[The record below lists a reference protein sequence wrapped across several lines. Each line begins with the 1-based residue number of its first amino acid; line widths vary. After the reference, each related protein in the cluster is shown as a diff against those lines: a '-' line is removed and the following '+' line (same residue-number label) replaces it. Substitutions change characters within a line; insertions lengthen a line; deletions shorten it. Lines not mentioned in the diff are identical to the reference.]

1 MGRGF
6 QVRAASI
13 TIVAHLLF
21 IAITTLLL
29 VWLLHFREGVAFFSS
44 SNPTKIFNLHPLLM
58 VIGFILVGGEVS
70 PFVIYTT
77 TLLAT
82 AIMIYK
88 SAAKKSRSVKVVHLL
103 LHLVAMVAGVLGITA
118 VFKSKKEVG
127 LPDMYTL
134 HSWLGM
140 SAICLFGL
148 QYIIGFFS
156 YFFPGAE
163 MSTRASLLPWHR
175 FMGMAIFL
183 LAVGTA
189 ETGLLQYF
197 QFLHLFRSQE
207 ALIVNFTALLL
218 FLYAFF
224 VALSVT
230 LPTNYS

>member
-58 VIGFILVGGEVS
+58 VIGFILVGGE
-70 PFVIYTT
+70 
-77 TLLAT
+77 

>member
-58 VIGFILVGGEVS
+58 VIGFILVGGE
-70 PFVIYTT
+70 
-77 TLLAT
+77 

-148 QYIIGFFS
+148 QKC
-156 YFFPGAE
+156 
-163 MSTRASLLPWHR
+163 LLELPFCH
-175 FMGMAIFL
+175 G
-183 LAVGTA
+183 
-189 ETGLLQYF
+189 TGLWAWPYSFLQLAQPRLVCF
-197 QFLHLFRSQE
+197 
-207 ALIVNFTALLL
+207 
-218 FLYAFF
+218 
-224 VALSVT
+224 
-230 LPTNYS
+230 

>member
-1 MGRGF
+1 MGGGF
-6 QVRAASI
+6 HVGAASI
-13 TIVAHLLF
+13 TTVAHLLL
-21 IAITTLLL
+21 IAITSLLL

-58 VIGFILVGGEVS
+58 VIGFILVGGE
-70 PFVIYTT
+70 
-77 TLLAT
+77 

-88 SAAKKSRSVKVVHLL
+88 SVAEKRRSMKVIHML
-103 LHLVAMVAGVLGITA
+103 LHLVAMVAGVLGIIA

-156 YFFPGAE
+156 YVFPGAE
-163 MSTRASLLPWHR
+163 MYTRASLLPWHR
-175 FMGMAIFL
+175 FVGMAIFL

-197 QFLHLFRSQE
+197 QFLNLFRSQE

>member
-21 IAITTLLL
+21 IAITTLVLL
-29 VWLLHFREGVAFFSS
+29 WLLHFREGVAFFTS
-44 SNPTKIFNLHPLLM
+44 SNPIKIFNLHPLLM
-58 VIGFILVGGEVS
+58 VIGFILVGGE
-70 PFVIYTT
+70 
-77 TLLAT
+77 

-88 SAAKKSRSVKVVHLL
+88 SVLQKRRSMKVVHLL
-103 LHLVAMVAGVLGITA
+103 LHLVALVAGVLGIIA
-118 VFKSKKEVG
+118 VFKSKKDAG

-140 SAICLFGL
+140 SAICLFAL
-148 QYIIGFFS
+148 QYIMGFFS

-175 FMGMAIFL
+175 FLGMAIFL
-183 LAVGTA
+183 LAVCTA

-207 ALIVNFTALLL
+207 ALIVNSTALLL
-218 FLYAFF
+218 FLYALF
-224 VALSVT
+224 VTLSVI
-230 LPTNYS
+230 LPRNYS